1 MLCAA
6 PAARRDAVTRVA
18 RRHSPTGAVTESSSV
33 RACCDDARGSSA
45 TRTGSRAVTDA
56 QHDEDQVQARIAATN
71 ALVDY
76 MHGEGS
82 EVARDTLAHA
92 TAMAQV
98 LLDAGLLIN
107 PRFQVAIS
115 PTRLN
120 ALKHAEVTL
129 GALEAAGVD
138 NWEGYDDAITEL
150 HSAGDDAQFGNV
162 L

>member
-1 MLCAA
+1 M
-6 PAARRDAVTRVA
+6 
-18 RRHSPTGAVTESSSV
+18 
-33 RACCDDARGSSA
+33 
-45 TRTGSRAVTDA
+45 TDT
-56 QHDEDQVQARIAATN
+56 QYTEDQVQARIATTN

-82 EVARDTLAHA
+82 TQPRDTLAHA
-92 TAMAQV
+92 TAMAQA

-138 NWEGYDDAITEL
+138 NWEHYGDAIAAL
-150 HSAGDDAQFGNV
+150 HDDDV
-162 L
+162 VE